1 MLGVSKD
8 DWDIFCE
15 AGWLLDVDLVLY
27 RDEDV
32 EYELVILFEYSFF
45 KASNFWDRAEL
56 WVNGLFL

>member
-1 MLGVSKD
+1 MSCVSSMLGVSKD
-8 DWDIFCE
+8 EWDIFCE

-45 KASNFWDRAEL
+45 KAC
-56 WVNGLFL
+56 